1 MQLDLLGPEQ
11 VAPKDHVLE
20 PAEMAPKD
28 PVLEFAEFLGTEQ
41 ARSLFVLVKLS
52 LYWLRSAGP

>member
-20 PAEMAPKD
+20 P
-28 PVLEFAEFLGTEQ
+28 VEFLGTEQ

-52 LYWLRSAGP
+52 LFWLRSAGP